1 MKMMINTD
9 DQTIYHVAVPS
20 PLRRLFDYLAPEQLQ
35 NASCNK
41 ILQPGTRV
49 LVPFGKRVLVGIIVG
64 NSKTSS
70 IPISRLKFI
79 KSIIDTEPLIPRH
92 LFDLYIW
99 AAKYY
104 HNPIGDSLFQ
114 SIPNLLRKG
123 KELPSLETQCW
134 MLTKKGI
141 EVPLTDLSR
150 SPKKREF
157 ISWLKEKKAITI
169 EEVKQKK
176 FHPQL

>member
-1 MKMMINTD
+1 M
-9 DQTIYHVAVPS
+9 
-20 PLRRLFDYLAPEQLQ
+20 
-35 NASCNK
+35 
-41 ILQPGTRV
+41 
-49 LVPFGKRVLVGIIVG
+49 LVGIIVG

-157 ISWLKEKKAITI
+157 ISWLKGKESYNYRRSKAKKNFALNS
-169 EEVKQKK
+169 KK
-176 FHPQL
+176 IN

>member
-20 PLRRLFDYLAPEQLQ
+20 PLRRLFDYLSPEQLQ
-35 NASCNK
+35 NSSCNK

-99 AAKYY
+99 AA
-104 HNPIGDSLFQ
+104 
-114 SIPNLLRKG
+114 
-123 KELPSLETQCW
+123 
-134 MLTKKGI
+134 
-141 EVPLTDLSR
+141 
-150 SPKKREF
+150 
-157 ISWLKEKKAITI
+157 
-169 EEVKQKK
+169 
-176 FHPQL
+176 